1 MWGILKEVKCRLCE
15 KYCKQKNMEAPNSVD
30 SVGRIQCY
38 CPALQLPRIAIQHG
52 IGRELLFSIRKC
64 STQLDDEKEPTW
76 HFPSALSPEAHAEWG
91 LYKILE
97 YMGLHEK
104 PPMGNGHNRAKLHKD
119 IEESHIAYNVNFVA
133 DLLSTFLSRRPDG
146 LAFDK
151 GKKRLYS
158 WNSPEQWTKTK
169 AGPQRTKWRKT
180 KDTALIS
187 ALSITSAEGEKR
199 LESHI
204 DKLRDGSARI
214 PPHQPVYDQTE
225 LTTDKKDTM

>member
-1 MWGILKEVKCRLCE
+1 
-15 KYCKQKNMEAPNSVD
+15 MEAPNSVD
-30 SVGRIQCY
+30 SVGHIQCY

-52 IGRELLFSIRKC
+52 IGRELLFLIRKC
-64 STQLDDEKEPTW
+64 STQLDDKKEPTW

-133 DLLSTFLSRRPDG
+133 DLLSTFLSHRPDG

-151 GKKRLYS
+151 GKKTFVFLEFTRAMDKNEDWATKNEVEKDERYS
-158 WNSPEQWTKTK
+158 TYLGFINHLCRRGK
-169 AGPQRTKWRKT
+169 AAGKSHRQ
-180 KDTALIS
+180 
-187 ALSITSAEGEKR
+187 TSRRECEDPSTPTS
-199 LESHI
+199 L
-204 DKLRDGSARI
+204 
-214 PPHQPVYDQTE
+214 
-225 LTTDKKDTM
+225 